1 MKTPRLDA
9 VRRWGDRLGRVG
21 RWWSSLGTACVAIL
35 GLVLLAGA
43 TGEKVPPEVRAKRFV
58 LTDTDGKTRAELWGE
73 PDGSI
78 ALRLADRNG
87 VVRAR
92 LSVGAD
98 GFPHL
103 ALNGADGR
111 PRALLTAK
119 PDDWPN
125 LVFFDKWGKRRL
137 VLDVGLGGW
146 SVLALAD
153 ERGDD
158 RAVLQVAPDGTPVLV
173 FFDKTG
179 KVSWKAP

>member
-1 MKTPRLDA
+1 MKTLRLDA
-9 VRRWGDRLGRVG
+9 ERRRFDWPEPGSWGR
-21 RWWSSLGTACVAIL
+21 SLGTACVAIL
-35 GLVLLAGA
+35 GLVLLVGA

-58 LTDTDGKTRAELWGE
+58 LTDKDGKTRAELYGE

-87 VVRAR
+87 VVRAG

-111 PRALLTAK
+111 PRALLTAR
-119 PDDWPN
+119 PDDWPT

-137 VLDVGLGGW
+137 ALDVGLGGW
-146 SVLALAD
+146 PVLALAD